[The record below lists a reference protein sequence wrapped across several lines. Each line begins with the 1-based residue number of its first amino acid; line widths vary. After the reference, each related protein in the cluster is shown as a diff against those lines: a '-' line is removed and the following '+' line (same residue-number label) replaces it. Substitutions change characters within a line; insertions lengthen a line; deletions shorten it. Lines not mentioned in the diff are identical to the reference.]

1 MENKF
6 LVDKYKD
13 KVTVLENGSVI
24 ADVELW
30 DEMSK
35 LIKKNK
41 FDYLMSITSYD
52 LETDNNLGLA
62 YNFHSTKTKKYLE
75 VRLEFNSDVE
85 IRALHHYGNCRL
97 A

>member
-24 ADVELW
+24 AGVELW

-41 FDYLMSITSYD
+41 FDYL
-52 LETDNNLGLA
+52 
-62 YNFHSTKTKKYLE
+62 
-75 VRLEFNSDVE
+75 
-85 IRALHHYGNCRL
+85 
-97 A
+97 

>member
-41 FDYLMSITSYD
+41 FDFEDFLNQINQLNKIGSIKD
-52 LETDNNLGLA
+52 LVKYMPGGNKIKNL
-62 YNFHSTKTKKYLE
+62 N
-75 VRLEFNSDVE
+75 
-85 IRALHHYGNCRL
+85 
-97 A
+97 

>member
-41 FDYLMSITSYD
+41 
-52 LETDNNLGLA
+52 
-62 YNFHSTKTKKYLE
+62 E
-75 VRLEFNSDVE
+75 VNSK
-85 IRALHHYGNCRL
+85 NQKWQK
-97 A
+97 